1 MGFCGECAWASDG
14 MYCNKKKK
22 EIGYFGEQKCFATE
36 EEKRNEL
43 HLPPLEKETETT
55 QKENSM
61 ENNNTM
67 TTKVCKVCGRELP
80 INQFRKNPKCKDGHL
95 DTCYECLS
103 KKNKEKKGKEEN
115 AENNV
120 GAEARPDNGFPP
132 TQDKYDRLQEYTPQ
146 ELVDRLRFLGWT
158 VTCTMTISI

>member
-22 EIGYFGEQKCFATE
+22 EVGYFSEQKCFATE

-61 ENNNTM
+61 DNNNTM

-115 AENNV
+115 PDPYEV
-120 GAEARPDNGFPP
+120 GDEVEKSFGRAASTVSGAPD
-132 TQDKYDRLQEYTPQ
+132 Q
-146 ELVDRLRFLGWT
+146 ELADELRARGWT
-158 VTCTMTISI
+158 VTCTRLISI